1 MTTGPRMQVTRSED
15 GQKIVL
21 SFLENSGLTGDIT
34 LDEAQL
40 TQLITSLGLAR
51 TALVE
56 QKPLPPIEGA
66 RFSPVYK
73 TNWALQIDTLTEGSL
88 LAFQHPAYG
97 PVGLVFTPTDA
108 ERLIGGLQRH
118 RTMVHSSP
126 DDARKPS

>member
-1 MTTGPRMQVTRSED
+1 MQVTRSED

-21 SFLENSGLTGDIT
+21 SFLESSGLNGDIT

-56 QKPLPPIEGA
+56 KKPSAPIEGA

-108 ERLIGGLQRH
+108 EQLIRGLQRH
-118 RTMVHSSP
+118 RAMVHSNP
-126 DDARKPS
+126 ADANKPS

>member
-21 SFLENSGLTGDIT
+21 SFLESSGLTGDIT
-34 LDEAQL
+34 LDETQL
-40 TQLITSLGLAR
+40 TQLISSLGMAR
-51 TALVE
+51 SALTE
-56 QKPLPPIEGA
+56 KKPPASIEGA

-97 PVGLVFTPTDA
+97 PVGLVFTPADA
-108 ERLIGGLQRH
+108 DQLIRGLQRH
-118 RTMVHSSP
+118 RAMVHSSP
-126 DDARKPS
+126 GDASKPS

>member
-1 MTTGPRMQVTRSED
+1 MQVTRSED

-21 SFLENSGLTGDIT
+21 SFLESSGLNGDIA

-56 QKPLPPIEGA
+56 KKPSAPIEGA

-108 ERLIGGLQRH
+108 EQLIRGLQRH
-118 RTMVHSSP
+118 RAMVHSNP
-126 DDARKPS
+126 ADANKPS

>member
-21 SFLENSGLTGDIT
+21 SFLESSGLNGDIT

-56 QKPLPPIEGA
+56 KKPSAPIEGA

-88 LAFQHPAYG
+88 LAFQHPSYG

-108 ERLIGGLQRH
+108 EQLIRGLQRH
-118 RTMVHSSP
+118 RAMVHSNP
-126 DDARKPS
+126 ADANKPS